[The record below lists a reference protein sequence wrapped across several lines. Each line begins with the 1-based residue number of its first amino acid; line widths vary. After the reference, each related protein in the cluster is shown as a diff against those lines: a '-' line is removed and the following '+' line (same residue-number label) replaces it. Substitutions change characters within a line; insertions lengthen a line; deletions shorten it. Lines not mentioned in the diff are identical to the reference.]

1 MSLKSSVRVSGA
13 SRIAVARGM
22 ACLAVLALPACVAQH
37 RVEGFVEGGQELFQG
52 GALRDID
59 GAGILSVT
67 SNLGA
72 HCVGNYVFTQP
83 GKGGGT
89 FRCSDGRTG
98 PFEFVS
104 TGFRGTG
111 IGSLGSKRFT
121 FTFG

>member
-1 MSLKSSVRVSGA
+1 MISSSKFLHCISQRPGA
-13 SRIAVARGM
+13 AIAIALG
-22 ACLAVLALPACVAQH
+22 ALALTACTAQH
-37 RVEGFVEGGQELFQG
+37 RVEGFVEGGREVFSG
-52 GALRDID
+52 AALRDID
-59 GAGILSVT
+59 GAGILNVT
-67 SNLGA
+67 SNLGVQ
-72 HCVGNYVFTQP
+72 CVGNYVFVQP